1 MKLIKIIFTLM
12 LILGLIS
19 PVNAMSNNDTFTVIE
34 ETSYLIDGV
43 EYRIVKQK
51 ISETEFQ
58 YSIFYEDQIDVL
70 THNIVN
76 DGFALN
82 NKIVTKKP
90 LSRAAVYPDFGSIRD
105 EKGNLAVYEGY
116 STFTI
121 DASTT
126 IAGAAM
132 ITSITMAIA
141 FNAAYLAISP
151 VVQNIYDYSTSDL
164 PGEVLG
170 GVMTIYRFQYRSK
183 YTMFNYYNSLY
194 QYKHLWISQF
204 ALLWWSSKRY
214 GPYHSGW
221 SF

>member
-1 MKLIKIIFTLM
+1 MKLIKVIFTFM
-12 LILGLIS
+12 LIFGLVS
-19 PVNAMSNNDTFTVIE
+19 PVNAMTSNDSLTMIE
-34 ETSYLIDGV
+34 ETIYMVNGI

-58 YSIFYEDQIDVL
+58 YSIFYEDKIDVL
-70 THNIVN
+70 THNVVN
-76 DGFALN
+76 DGFTLN

-90 LSRAAVYPDFGSIRD
+90 LSRAVVYPDFGSIRD
-105 EKGNLAVYEGY
+105 ENGYLAVYEGY

-132 ITSITMAIA
+132 IVSITMAIA

-151 VVQNIYDYSTSDL
+151 VIQNIYDYSTSDL

-183 YTMFNYYNSLY
+183 YTMLNYYNSLY

-204 ALLWWSSKRY
+204 ALLWWSSKKY
-214 GPYHSGW
+214 GPYNSGW